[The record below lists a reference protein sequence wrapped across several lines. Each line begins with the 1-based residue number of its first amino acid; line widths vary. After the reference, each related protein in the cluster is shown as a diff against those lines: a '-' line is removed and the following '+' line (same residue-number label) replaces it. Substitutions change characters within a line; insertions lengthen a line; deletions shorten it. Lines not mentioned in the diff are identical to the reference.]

1 MNAFAEKSAARAA
14 FIDRDG
20 VINVEHNYV
29 HRIEDFELIAG
40 VPEGLAQLAAA
51 GYKLVVVTN
60 QAGIARGFYTEA
72 DMNRLHEHL
81 RAELAAH
88 DVHIDAIY
96 HCPHHPQGKVAE
108 YAISCDCRKPAPGM
122 LLQAAREMNLDLSAS
137 VLVGDKISDIEAGR
151 AAGMRLAVLV
161 RSGHAFDA
169 AAEALA
175 DAVTDDLRAA
185 AETIVTM
192 TNTTGVSP

>member
-1 MNAFAEKSAARAA
+1 MNASAEQPVRAA

-29 HRIEDFELIAG
+29 HRIEDFELIEG

-60 QAGIARGFYTEA
+60 QAGIARGFYTVA
-72 DMNRLHEHL
+72 DMDRLHEHL
-81 RAELAAH
+81 RTELAARG
-88 DVHIDAIY
+88 VQIDAIY
-96 HCPHHPQGKVAE
+96 HCPHHPQGKIPE
-108 YAISCDCRKPAPGM
+108 YAIACDCRKPAPGM
-122 LLQAAREMNLDLSAS
+122 LLQAARELNLDLSAS

-151 AAGMRLAVLV
+151 AAGVRMAVLV
-161 RSGHAFDA
+161 RSGHSFDG

-175 DAVTDDLRAA
+175 DAVADDLRAA
-185 AETIVTM
+185 AETIVKM
-192 TNTTGVSP
+192 NTGVSP